1 MNRLTDSR
9 LANLAARRIHH
20 ALQIYQN
27 QFMHITRLAKERF
40 ETRDWV
46 AQRRDAINRL
56 DLYKANIN
64 PLVAEIC
71 DLLADRLHEKLIWA
85 SMKAVYSSYIEDSQ
99 DCEIAETFFN
109 SVTRRVFSTIG
120 VDPQIEFVDTDF
132 VVLPP
137 PEAMLYRTYS
147 AQNNLAEVVTRMLED
162 VNWTAGFEDLT
173 LDSWRVAQHIEQ
185 HLLSKGLPR
194 LPGRIEMLKSVFYRG
209 MGAYL
214 VGRMIAGGRVV
225 PLVLAMLHGERGIY
239 VDAVLLDEN
248 SVSILFSFARSYFH
262 VVVERPYD
270 LIQFLR
276 TMMPRKR
283 TAELYI
289 SIGYNKH
296 GKTALY
302 RDFLYYLAHSEDQF
316 RISRGQKG
324 MVMVVFDLPGYD
336 MVFKVIRD
344 HFGRPKR
351 TTAEQVKEKYAWVF
365 RQDRAGRLVDAQS
378 FEHLEISRRRFSD
391 DLLAELGKAAQQ
403 MVSIGEDKVVI
414 HHCYIERK
422 VTPLDIYL
430 RETDEDTA
438 VEAVYEYGQA
448 IKDLAY
454 SNVFTGDMLLK
465 NFGVTRHGRVV
476 FYDYDE
482 LCALDTCNFRQIPTA
497 YHDDDE
503 LSDGPWFPVAEND
516 IFPEEFARF
525 VGLTP
530 PLRKVFTAVHGDLFH
545 TDFWHNAQ
553 ENIAIA
559 NYLHVYP
566 YRPDQRLRLPAS
578 NLREA

>member
-1 MNRLTDSR
+1 MPYLTDSR
-9 LANLAARRIHH
+9 LANLAARRIHQSF
-20 ALQIYQN
+20 LIYRN
-27 QFMHITRLAKERF
+27 QFMSITHRAKEQF
-40 ETRDWV
+40 ETRNWV
-46 AQRRDAINRL
+46 GQRQDAIARL
-56 DLYKANIN
+56 DLYKAIIN
-64 PLVAEIC
+64 PLVEEIC
-71 DLLADRLHEKLIWA
+71 DLLDERLHEKIIWA

-109 SVTRRVFSTIG
+109 SITRRIFDTIG

-132 VVLPP
+132 VILPP
-137 PEAMLYRTYS
+137 PEKMLYRTYS
-147 AQNNLAEVVTRMLED
+147 AQNNLAEVITRMLAD
-162 VNWTAGFEDLT
+162 VNWTAGFEDVT

-185 HLLSKGLPR
+185 HLLERGLPR
-194 LPGRIEMLKSVFYRG
+194 LPGRIEMLRTVFYRG

-214 VGRMIAGGRVV
+214 VGRMVAGGRAI
-225 PLVLAMLHGERGIY
+225 PLVLSLLHEERGIA

-276 TMMPRKR
+276 TLMPRKR

-316 RISRGQKG
+316 RISRGQRG
-324 MVMVVFDLPGYD
+324 MVMIVFDLPGYD
-336 MVFKVIRD
+336 MVFKVIKD
-344 HFGRPKR
+344 HFARPKR
-351 TTAEQVKEKYAWVF
+351 TTAVQVKEKYAWVF
-365 RQDRAGRLVDAQS
+365 RQDRAGRLIDAQS
-378 FEHLEISRRRFSD
+378 FEHLEISRHRFSEE
-391 DLLAELGKAAQQ
+391 LLAELEEHAQQ
-403 MVSIGEDKVVI
+403 AVSIGKETVII

-422 VTPLDIYL
+422 VVPLDIYL
-430 RETDEDTA
+430 REAEHDTA
-438 VEAVYEYGQA
+438 VEAVYEYGQT

-482 LCALDTCNFRQIPTA
+482 LCPLQSCNFRRIPTS

-530 PLRKVFTAVHGDLFH
+530 ALRKAFTAVHGDLFD
-545 TDFWHNAQ
+545 TDFWQSAQ
-553 ENIAIA
+553 QNIAA
-559 NYLHVYP
+559 NNYLHVYP
-566 YRPDQRLRLPAS
+566 YRPEQRLHG
-578 NLREA
+578 